1 MLNLKYTDWQEK
13 RLRSQMAILRDYT
26 QNTPERNISL
36 GIHLGDTQKVSNSL
50 CAESAYEKHAYLVA
64 KGPRPT
70 FVTPGNSDW
79 FDCPRREEA
88 FGLFMKN
95 FGPDFISKWHAEQY
109 ENFDIQR
116 SKENPELF
124 SFYIEGI
131 LFIGIHMIDAPA
143 NQESKTT
150 RDKRM
155 KASMEW
161 LAESVENNFAKREI
175 RGAIIM
181 GHAGRSER
189 NQPFFTHMAKYFAD
203 ITSRENVP
211 VIYLHGDGLTWEV
224 DRTFSEDANTNAS
237 WNYFYD
243 VQIEQS
249 GLAEPC
255 IIDVAPQRKG
265 KVQGLEKDDDINND
279 MQTTFGNELFRVDQR
294 QGRYPD
300 PMDIPK

>member
-1 MLNLKYTDWQEK
+1 
-13 RLRSQMAILRDYT
+13 MADLRDYAK
-26 QNTPERNISL
+26 NNPERNISL

-50 CAESAYEKHAYLVA
+50 CAESAYENHAYLIA

-79 FDCPRREEA
+79 YDCPRREEA
-88 FGLFMKN
+88 FGLFMKHL
-95 FGPDFISKWHAEQY
+95 GPDFISKWHAEDY

-116 SKENPELF
+116 SEENPELF

-131 LFIGIHMIDAPA
+131 LFIGVHMIDAPV

-150 RDKRM
+150 RGKRM

-161 LAESVENNFAKREI
+161 LAESVETNFANREI

-189 NQPFFTHMAKYFAD
+189 NQQFFTHTAKYFTN
-203 ITSRENVP
+203 ITTREKVP

-224 DRTFSEDANTNAS
+224 DRTFSEDTS
-237 WNYFYD
+237 WDNFYD

-255 IIDVAPQRKG
+255 IIDVAPQRRG
-265 KVQGLEKDDDINND
+265 KVQGLEKDDVIND
-279 MQTTFGNELFRVDQR
+279 MQTTLGEGLFRVDQR